1 MYADQ
6 QLKAQLQVQASYENT
21 KCAEP
26 MGTACGQAVGRIPFT
41 LSEEAQRNEQF
52 HYDQAAK
59 AGSAARFLSAHPE
72 FDEFI
77 RLVRAGAIQF

>member
-6 QLKAQLQVQASYENT
+6 QLKAQLQEQAVYES
-21 KCAEP
+21 AAP
-26 MGTACGQAVGRIPFT
+26 MGATCGQAIAGRPFT

-52 HYDQAAK
+52 HYDQASK
-59 AGSAARFLSAHPE
+59 AGSAARFLSAHAE
-72 FDEFI
+72 FDEFV